1 MTACKCIYKFCQTKE
16 YLFKIFFSVLFKN
29 LKDISM
35 ILHDFSCFIQ
45 DFECFIICIRK
56 KYSCFI
62 TFKKIYSRFF
72 KIFQD
77 YLCFVKDLE

>member
-1 MTACKCIYKFCQTKE
+1 
-16 YLFKIFFSVLFKN
+16 
-29 LKDISM
+29 M

-45 DFECFIICIRK
+45 DLECFIICIRK

-77 YLCFVKDLE
+77 FSCFIQDLERHSCFIIDFHEIFKIFQDYLCFIKDLE